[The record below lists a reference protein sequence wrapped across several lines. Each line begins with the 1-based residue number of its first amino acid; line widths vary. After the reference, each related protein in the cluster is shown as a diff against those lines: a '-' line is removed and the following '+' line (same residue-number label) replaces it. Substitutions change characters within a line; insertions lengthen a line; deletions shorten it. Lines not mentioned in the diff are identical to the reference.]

1 MRNWGAVEGEKL
13 FSVEVEDLWNI
24 QVDLMVENYLSKDWR
39 FIGNVVKMTKLV
51 MENSFLKYYRFS
63 IRSIIIKDCII
74 T

>member
-39 FIGNVVKMTKLV
+39 FIGNVVKMTKSV
-51 MENSFLKYYRFS
+51 MENSFVKYCRLS
-63 IRSIIIKDCII
+63 IRSIIY
-74 T
+74 

>member
-39 FIGNVVKMTKLV
+39 FIGNVVKTTKSV
-51 MENSFLKYYRFS
+51 MENSFVKYCRLS
-63 IRSIIIKDCII
+63 IRSIIY
-74 T
+74 

>member
-39 FIGNVVKMTKLV
+39 FIGNVVKMTKSV
-51 MENSFLKYYRFS
+51 MENSFLKYCHS
-63 IRSIIIKDCII
+63 PIRPIIIKDCKI

>member
-39 FIGNVVKMTKLV
+39 FIGNVVKTTKSV
-51 MENSFLKYYRFS
+51 MENSFVKYCRLS
-63 IRSIIIKDCII
+63 IWSIIY
-74 T
+74 

>member
-39 FIGNVVKMTKLV
+39 FIGNVVKMTKSV
-51 MENSFLKYYRFS
+51 MENTFLKYCRFS

>member
-39 FIGNVVKMTKLV
+39 FIGNVVKITNSV
-51 MENSFLKYYRFS
+51 MENSFLKYCHS
-63 IRSIIIKDCII
+63 PIRPIIIKDCKII
-74 T
+74 